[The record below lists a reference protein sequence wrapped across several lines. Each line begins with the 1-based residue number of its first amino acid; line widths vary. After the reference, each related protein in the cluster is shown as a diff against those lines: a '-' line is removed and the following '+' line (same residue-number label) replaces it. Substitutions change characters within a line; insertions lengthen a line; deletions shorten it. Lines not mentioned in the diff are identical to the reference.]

1 VGIRRIDDGPII
13 DYGDMDEE
21 LLAYPVTDD
30 YFRTLGI
37 ALREGRTFQ
46 LSDVP
51 GGAPVAVIN
60 ETAAHSLFPGTSA
73 LGHRIAITHDVT
85 EDHMAEMVGVV
96 SDVRY
101 GGVDAQVM
109 PGLYLARRQV
119 QPSYGTIYV
128 HTSAD
133 PPEVLDAV
141 RREVAALEPDLP
153 LFEVATMAERS
164 TLATARTRIVLG
176 LFAAFAATG
185 LLLSAVGLYGTVSYA
200 AVRRYR
206 EMGLR
211 LALGAAKRDVLRLVL
226 TPATRHIAIGA
237 IAGVTGA
244 LALTR
249 LLTGLLF
256 EVQAGD
262 PAVLASATALLI
274 VVALGAAW
282 IPASRATR
290 VDPARTLRE

>member
-1 VGIRRIDDGPII
+1 
-13 DYGDMDEE
+13 
-21 LLAYPVTDD
+21 
-30 YFRTLGI
+30 
-37 ALREGRTFQ
+37 
-46 LSDVP
+46 
-51 GGAPVAVIN
+51 
-60 ETAAHSLFPGTSA
+60 
-73 LGHRIAITHDVT
+73 
-85 EDHMAEMVGVV
+85 
-96 SDVRY
+96 
-101 GGVDAQVM
+101 
-109 PGLYLARRQV
+109 
-119 QPSYGTIYV
+119 
-128 HTSAD
+128 
-133 PPEVLDAV
+133 
-141 RREVAALEPDLP
+141 
-153 LFEVATMAERS
+153 MAERS

-200 AVRRYR
+200 VVRRYR

-290 VDPARTLRE
+290 VDAARTLRE